1 MGITEAVLQRGSLP
15 QQKVAQE
22 TLVFCPGGGVVV
34 LNETA
39 QELLELCDGSRSRAE
54 VMAAFVASYPG
65 EDPPQLAR
73 EAGEVLDEL
82 LQHEIIITA
91 PPREESP
98 A

>member
-1 MGITEAVLQRGSLP
+1 MQRGRLP

-39 QELLELCDGSRSRAE
+39 QELLDLCDGSRSRAE
-54 VMAAFVASYPG
+54 VMAAFGAAYPG
-65 EDPPQLAR
+65 EDPLQLAR
-73 EAGEVLDEL
+73 EAGEVLEEL
-82 LQHEIIITA
+82 LRHEIIITE